1 VERAPR
7 EEPIEESFELRFGL
21 LMGEALRLLAALGDA
36 PAFPINVAGVERLL
50 AAVVPKEP
58 DLPSRFAVE
67 HPGAL
72 PRYTGRHLF
81 WVCPRGD
88 GRLRV
93 RSEDYALQASAV
105 TLAPDGRFSDFE
117 RQRGFG
123 VPEAE
128 LTEQA
133 RADRELVERRAR
145 EAEEEYVAGQRRRE
159 TERGR
164 FRVDGLRG
172 VTAAPWQDPAG
183 LVIAWVAFYEPGFI
197 VSHLLPREIGEWHP
211 PLRIVDDLGN
221 EYDEIGS
228 GRTSINKPLYR
239 AGREFGPGVA
249 AGARRLMVHSDW
261 GVVDVEVAP

>member
-7 EEPIEESFELRFGL
+7 EDPIEESFGH
-21 LMGEALRLLAALGDA
+21 LMREALRLLAALGDA
-36 PAFPINVAGVERLL
+36 PAFPTDIEGVERLL
-50 AAVVPKEP
+50 AAVVPRDP

-67 HPGAL
+67 SGGAL
-72 PRYTGRHLF
+72 PRYSGQGLV
-81 WVCPRGD
+81 WVCPLGD
-88 GRLRV
+88 GSLRL

-133 RADRELVERRAR
+133 HADRERVERRAR

-159 TERGR
+159 RERGR

-172 VTAAPWQDPAG
+172 VSAAPWQDPAG

-197 VSHLLPREIGEWHP
+197 VSHLLAREIGGWHP

-221 EYDEIGS
+221 EYDEVGV
-228 GRTSINKPLYR
+228 GRTAINKPLYR
-239 AGREFGPGVA
+239 AAREFGPGVA
-249 AGARRLMVHSDW
+249 AGARRLIVRSDW

>member
-7 EEPIEESFELRFGL
+7 EDPIEESFELRFGQ
-21 LMGEALRLLAALGDA
+21 LMREALRLLAALGDA
-36 PAFPINVAGVERLL
+36 PAFPADIDGVERLL
-50 AAVVPKEP
+50 AAVVPKDP

-72 PRYTGRHLF
+72 PRYSGSRLV
-81 WVCPRGD
+81 WVCPLGD
-88 GRLRV
+88 GRLRL
-93 RSEDYALQASAV
+93 RSEDYALQACAV
-105 TLAPDGRFSDFE
+105 TLAPDGRFSDFD

-133 RADRELVERRAR
+133 RADRELVQRRDR

-159 TERGR
+159 REMGR

-172 VTAAPWQDPAG
+172 VSAAPWQDPAG

-221 EYDEIGS
+221 EYAEIGS
-228 GRTSINKPLYR
+228 GRTAINKPLYR

-249 AGARRLMVHSDW
+249 TGARRLIVHSDW
-261 GVVDVEVAP
+261 GVVDVGVAP